1 MATKKVGTSGRYGV
15 RYGKTLKVKVATIE
29 RQQKKKHKCP
39 ECGKNQVKRVSLGIY
54 QCNKCNHKFAGKA
67 YIPK

>member
-1 MATKKVGTSGRYGV
+1 MATKKVGTSGKYGP

-39 ECGKNQVKRVSLGIY
+39 GCGKNQVKRISLGIY
-54 QCNKCNHKFAGKA
+54 QCKKCNHKFAGKA